1 MNARGRGPEAGTS
14 VPRRSPI
21 SAGLRPS
28 VERHQPADERERSS
42 KVRFLEELDRLRDP
56 CSESADPVHVT
67 ASSVIVGRRGT
78 VLHLHRRL
86 HRWMQPG
93 GHIDTGE
100 EPATAALRE
109 SIEETGLALS
119 HPPDGPVMVH
129 LDVHPAA
136 SGHTHLDLRFLL
148 LGPDN
153 DPAPPPGE
161 SQEVRWFSWEEAEQT
176 ADESLAGAL
185 RAARRLGARLL
196 DPSPPEAGGRR
207 G

>member
-1 MNARGRGPEAGTS
+1 MSAQGRPKARTGT
-14 VPRRSPI
+14 PRRSPT
-21 SAGLRPS
+21 SAGLRPM
-28 VERHQPADERERSS
+28 VERHQPGDERERRS
-42 KVRFLEELDRLRDP
+42 KVRFLEELDRLEDP
-56 CSESADPVHVT
+56 CNESADPVHVT

-100 EPATAALRE
+100 EPAAAALRE
-109 SIEETGLALS
+109 SFEETGLALS

-148 LGPDN
+148 LGPDD

-161 SQEVRWFSWEEAEQT
+161 SQEVRWFSWEEAEET

-196 DPSPPEAGGRR
+196 DPSAPEAGRRR